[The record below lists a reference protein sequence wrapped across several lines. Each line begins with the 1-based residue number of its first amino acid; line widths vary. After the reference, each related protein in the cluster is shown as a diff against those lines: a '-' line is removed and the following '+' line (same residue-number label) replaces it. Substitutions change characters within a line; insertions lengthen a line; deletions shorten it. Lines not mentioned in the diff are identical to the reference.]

1 MVEAS
6 EVSEGFFLNL
16 ISKSLQMEDDLFGAF
31 GDLEVD
37 VDTSVADARSARIQ
51 AARDLAKQYSAKIEE
66 DGVSLPLLRWT
77 DVVLTYTSEV
87 VVQ

>member
-1 MVEAS
+1 
-6 EVSEGFFLNL
+6 
-16 ISKSLQMEDDLFGAF
+16 MEDDLFGAF

-66 DGVSLPLLRWT
+66 DGVSLPSLAIDQCCA
-77 DVVLTYTSEV
+77 DVHR
-87 VVQ
+87 